1 MYNVSP
7 QALSTLGFDTGALSD
22 LGLLIRLD
30 HLSVSPK
37 DPHIC
42 AASVLGCMQTHATT
56 LPFLHRFWG
65 LDAGPSLQGK
75 PFLN

>member
-1 MYNVSP
+1 MHNVSP

-30 HLSVSPK
+30 CLSVSPK

-42 AASVLGCMQTHATT
+42 ASSVLGRMQTHATT
-56 LPFLHRFWG
+56 LPFLHGF
-65 LDAGPSLQGK
+65 
-75 PFLN
+75 